1 MTDWKDFVKV
11 LIAAVFI
18 SAAVAAIIYSD
29 NYERQHPVTK
39 QQCEVSVYDKESEY
53 VHTYSM
59 FGAHPSYHFLYYLDA
74 DGNRQCVLVSDKY
87 YKDIS
92 VGDIITLEYE
102 VRDGV
107 PISDSYRY
115 TEK

>member
-1 MTDWKDFVKV
+1 MARWKEFFKV
-11 LIAAVFI
+11 LIAIVFL
-18 SAAVAAIIYSD
+18 SAAVAAIIYSE
-29 NYERQHPVTK
+29 NYERQYPVTK

-59 FGAHPSYHFLYYLDA
+59 FGHSSYHFLYYLDE
-74 DGNRQCVLVSDKY
+74 DGNRQCVLVSDKH

-107 PISDSYRY
+107 PISDSYKY